1 MNQIDRNGPRSTD
14 RLARAA
20 GALYLLT
27 FVTSIPAL
35 ALKTPGLTAIVSG
48 DELPGGAGLVLS
60 AVLEL
65 VLALACAG
73 TGVTLLLVLRRVSAV
88 RGLGFLASRLVE
100 AGLVTLGAVV
110 LLALG
115 AREIAS
121 TSSAPA
127 LVAVHDAAFLLGPGL
142 LPAVNAL
149 LLAPAVVRA
158 GLVPRAVAVIGLLG
172 APLLLGSAAATL
184 AGVLPQVSPIAG
196 VLALPIA
203 VWELALGLWL
213 LLRGAGAGVGAA
225 GAGAAGV
232 DGSSPGSHPAA
243 TGEQAA
249 RPLGAAASS
258 S

>member
-1 MNQIDRNGPRSTD
+1 MNQVDRSGATTTE
-14 RLARAA
+14 RLARTA

-35 ALKTPGLTAIVSG
+35 ALKAPSLAAIRSG
-48 DELPGGAGLVLS
+48 NPVPDGGALVAS
-60 AVLEL
+60 VVLEL

-73 TGVTLLLVLRRVSAV
+73 TGVALLLLLLRQSAV

-100 AGLVTLGAVV
+100 ASLVVLGAAV
-110 LLALG
+110 LLALS
-115 AREIAS
+115 EPDIAA
-121 TSSAPA
+121 TASAPA

-149 LLAPAVVRA
+149 LLAPAVFRA
-158 GLVPRAVAVIGLLG
+158 GLVPRAVAAIGLVG

-184 AGVLPQVSPIAG
+184 AGVLPQVSPVAG
-196 VLALPIA
+196 LLALPIA

-213 LLRGAGAGVGAA
+213 LVRGAGSRAA
-225 GAGAAGV
+225 V
-232 DGSSPGSHPAA
+232 DHGSSPTSHPAA

-249 RPLGAAASS
+249 RPLEAAASS

>member
-1 MNQIDRNGPRSTD
+1 MNQVDRSGATTTE
-14 RLARAA
+14 RLARTA

-35 ALKTPGLTAIVSG
+35 ALKAPSLAAI
-48 DELPGGAGLVLS
+48 GAGNPAPERGALVAS
-60 AVLEL
+60 VVLEL

-73 TGVTLLLVLRRVSAV
+73 TGVTLMLLLRRRSAV
-88 RGLGFLASRLVE
+88 RGFGFLASRLVE
-100 AGLVTLGAVV
+100 ASLVVLGAAV
-110 LLALG
+110 LLALS
-115 AREIAS
+115 EPDIAA
-121 TSSAPA
+121 TASAPA

-149 LLAPAVVRA
+149 LLAPAVFRA
-158 GLVPRAVAVIGLLG
+158 GLVPRAVAAIGLVG

-184 AGVLPQVSPIAG
+184 AGVLPQVSPVAG
-196 VLALPIA
+196 LLALPIA

-213 LLRGAGAGVGAA
+213 LVRGAGSRTA
-225 GAGAAGV
+225 V
-232 DGSSPGSHPAA
+232 DHRSSPTSHPAA

-249 RPLGAAASS
+249 RPLEAAASS